1 MQQIK
6 RDSLILFGTRQNETP
21 LLKRMIFLAWRYLI
35 HPLKVNLFINISQ

>member
-6 RDSLILFGTRQNETP
+6 RDSLILFGTHQNETS
-21 LLKRMIFLAWRYLI
+21 LLKRMIFLAWRYLT